1 MDERKGA
8 AMNCQRVFGVVLGLL
23 LLGMPVA
30 QAKSQSV
37 EGFLYGTVETENDHT
52 YKGLLRWG
60 NEEGFWD
67 DLFNSTK
74 EDLPYLKD
82 HGRDER
88 SRIKVLGVTV
98 GYRYDYSSSR
108 MFIVR
113 FGDIDELRPGRGD
126 RVDVVMKNGEVYEV
140 DGGSNDIGGKVTVF
154 DDSLGEVTLNWEKIE
169 KVTFEAAPAGI
180 TPPAYRLH
188 GKLETEDGTFEGFIQ
203 WDSQECMSTD
213 RLDGDTDDADL
224 SIEMGKI
231 ESIEKRSSRSSS
243 VKLKDGR
250 QIVLRGSNDVDSSI
264 RGIFVEDERFGRVK
278 VSWDAFESLE
288 FTDVRKSGRGYADY
302 KPATHLRGKVTD
314 YDEKTYSGPMVF
326 DLDETESWELLN
338 GSLDGVEYFIPFD
351 MIQSIRPGRHDTS
364 ELTLRNG
371 IELELEDGQD
381 VAERNAGIVIMRG
394 DSEREVYIPWRD
406 VEQIVFD

>member
-1 MDERKGA
+1 
-8 AMNCQRVFGVVLGLL
+8 
-23 LLGMPVA
+23 
-30 QAKSQSV
+30 
-37 EGFLYGTVETENDHT
+37 
-52 YKGLLRWG
+52 
-60 NEEGFWD
+60 
-67 DLFNSTK
+67 
-74 EDLPYLKD
+74 
-82 HGRDER
+82 
-88 SRIKVLGVTV
+88 
-98 GYRYDYSSSR
+98 
-108 MFIVR
+108 
-113 FGDIDELRPGRGD
+113 
-126 RVDVVMKNGEVYEV
+126 
-140 DGGSNDIGGKVTVF
+140 VF

-188 GKLETEDGTFEGFIQ
+188 GKLETDDGTFEGFIQ

-213 RLDGDTDDADL
+213 RLDGDTDDGDL

-231 ESIEKRSSRSSS
+231 QSIEKRSSRSSS
-243 VKLKDGR
+243 VELKDGR
-250 QIVLRGSNDVDSSI
+250 KLVLRGSNDVDSSI

-288 FTDVRKSGRGYADY
+288 FTDVRKSGRGY
-302 KPATHLRGKVTD
+302 
-314 YDEKTYSGPMVF
+314 YSGQIVF
-326 DLDETESWELLN
+326 DLDETESWEMLN
-338 GSLDGVEYFIPFD
+338 GSRDGVEYFIPFD

-364 ELTLRNG
+364 EVTLNNG